1 MDAVAARSGEEH
13 VRQKEVDEEDER
25 VVVPGATVP
34 FFFTREYFFLR

>member
-34 FFFTREYFFLR
+34 FFSLVSFFLR